1 MSFPRSPDNSAIA
14 ICMQATTANS
24 TYSEGYAVSSC
35 DTPTYGIYSKESNNV
50 NEDLMSK
57 QKAKMSTTAYKK
69 AIEQLGLTQE
79 GAGDVVGLSPRQA
92 QRVVGGHARPSLA
105 PTR

>member
-1 MSFPRSPDNSAIA
+1 L
-14 ICMQATTANS
+14 
-24 TYSEGYAVSSC
+24 
-35 DTPTYGIYSKESNNV
+35 KESNNV

-92 QRVVGGHARPSLA
+92 QRVVGGHAPVPRPVAKLLTLILKRKISVEEA
-105 PTR
+105 TEAG